1 MRILP
6 SGRLLLALLLLGALA
21 AAGQAGG
28 QGGPRIAASDIRFA
42 ENAAH
47 VSVRMD
53 LDLNQSLLDALDGGM
68 LVFFTHELEIVEPR
82 LWGWGERELHRFLA
96 QASVRRSDY
105 GPGFEYRRFRSDL
118 WRRAETLDEALA
130 AMAVHELAL
139 DDPGVLATLRRL
151 DAFVQNRIEV
161 DLDKLPNPIKI
172 ELMTSA
178 DWLFS
183 SPWTRLPN

>member
-1 MRILP
+1 MMMLP
-6 SGRLLLALLLLGALA
+6 SGRLLLALLLLGFLA
-21 AAGQAGG
+21 AAGQAS
-28 QGGPRIAASDIRFA
+28 QGGPRIASSDIRFA

-53 LDLNQSLLDALDGGM
+53 LDLNQSLVDALDGGM

-82 LWGWGERELHRFLA
+82 LWGWGERELYRFLA

-105 GPGFEYRRFRSDL
+105 GPGFEYRGFRSNL

-130 AMAVHELAL
+130 AMAVHELVL
-139 DDPGVLATLRRL
+139 DDPLVLGTLRRL